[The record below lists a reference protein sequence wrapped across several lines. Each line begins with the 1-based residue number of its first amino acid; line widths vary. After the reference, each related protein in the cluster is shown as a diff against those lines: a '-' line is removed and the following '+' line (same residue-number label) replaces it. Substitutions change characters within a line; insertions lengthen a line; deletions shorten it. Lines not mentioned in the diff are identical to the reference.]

1 MPISDL
7 ARQEIFDKLRQ
18 ILLKSS
24 PPLVVNTDIPYQ
36 NFELIGNKPVPYG
49 SKKVM
54 VPGMFFACILPRK
67 DSITFHFFPNYM
79 NPHMQAAA
87 PNLYKYLKG
96 KTCFHFK
103 SSDQVLEEELINLVK
118 EGLKAWEKLG
128 YMK

>member
-7 ARQEIFDKLRQ
+7 ARQEIFDKLKQ
-18 ILLKSS
+18 ILLKST

-54 VPGMFFACILPRK
+54 VPGMFFANILPRK
-67 DSITFHFFPNYM
+67 DTITFHFFPCYM
-79 NPHMQAAA
+79 A
-87 PNLYKYLKG
+87 PQMLAVAPTLSKHLKG

-103 SSDQVLEEELINLVK
+103 APEQIDEIELDNLIK
-118 EGLKAWEKLG
+118 EGLKAWEKTG
-128 YMK
+128 YMQ